1 MTALGVL
8 GLGTVA
14 VTLASG
20 AVKGIPALASWLSE
34 PAIVPRW
41 AVGVLTAVILSL
53 TFLVVR
59 RPKTAPKSAPTPHT
73 PGIVPPSYMKF
84 WGVLWKARYGRL
96 DGTLIFGP
104 FCPDHLLEMEILGDK
119 DIQFACWGEEH
130 ADPHFIPGP
139 SQAELIP
146 PPPAHKQLPVHRGAS
161 EARYSGASYGPVAEG
176 RSVLAPLKHPP
187 RAA

>member
-20 AVKGIPALASWLSE
+20 AVKGIPAHASWLSE

-146 PPPAHKQLPVHRGAS
+146 PPPAQSNYLSTEERVKHDIRERVMAQWR
-161 EARYSGASYGPVAEG
+161 REG
-176 RSVLAPLKHPP
+176 RF
-187 RAA
+187 